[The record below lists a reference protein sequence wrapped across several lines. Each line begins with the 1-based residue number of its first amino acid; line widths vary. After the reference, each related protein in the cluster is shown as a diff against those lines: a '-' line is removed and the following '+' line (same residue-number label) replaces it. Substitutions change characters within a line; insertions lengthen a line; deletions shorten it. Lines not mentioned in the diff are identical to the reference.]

1 MTACVNKKSKRVA
14 AVVTASLVGALS
26 IGAPAVALAA
36 NGGIE
41 MLTAD
46 ANKDFAN
53 GVVTE
58 INGSAGDI
66 SEGVYSVSATGN
78 VIDVKVSKVKT
89 ATGDV
94 VTIDTKYSQSF
105 VKADEKGNPT
115 SEEVAN
121 IKEPGKYCV
130 VVKALSGEYE
140 GATVY
145 VPVTIKPVEL
155 TSVSVYEVNP
165 ASSADSAD
173 TLFYYTGST
182 LDLGVKSGV
191 TELVE
196 GTDYEVKFLKDG
208 SSVDAAGVDVKDAG
222 TYFAVVKGLGK
233 YAGQTVVSGSFKV
246 NPFNLDSG
254 AVTIEVDPVIDSN
267 AMPAAPVRV
276 YRVDA
281 GRTTE
286 LDPSTVKLSLK
297 SGIFSEKGEYTFVAS
312 PKADKDANFT
322 VDGAGASKTKDVKV
336 GKYAEKA
343 TMLYNGED
351 WASTF
356 TTDLANDKS
365 PVFDT
370 TKISAAYGKDGASK
384 IENGDIDIT
393 VLDAEG
399 NDVSATDWNVK
410 PGVYTVKAV
419 AKTNGTFD
427 AAAIETCAVT
437 VKGKS
442 VDADANVYVKYNNE
456 VVTDVTVDFGTAVSA
471 SSFTVSGADGKDY
484 AGLNASLDKKLYN
497 EKGEEVTST
506 TDAGVY
512 TLKVTSSKYELTGT
526 TEVKVTVN
534 KLDLANVKL
543 AGGAVRTDFGFTYV
557 KVGGGAL
564 GGLNLQYLQ
573 GVDADSN
580 GKLDDWKQFNKIDG
594 TPVNAIDGVKSV
606 WQKLDEKTG
615 QWADVNKVNANETG
629 KFRCVVSPMNDD
641 VTKNVAFATAEGTV
655 LEFHVLDSELKFAD
669 VLPTDWWF
677 APVTSAAND
686 GLMTGYAGTK
696 LFGSTDQLTRGQ
708 VACILFNMAGGE
720 SIDLDGNW
728 YNDLVGWKSFDD
740 VDGKEYYGK
749 AVSWAKQA
757 GVVNGYGDGTFR
769 PDANVTREEFA
780 AMLAN
785 FAKKYNAFVDVDAD
799 KVLGEF
805 SDGAS
810 VSDWAEEVVA
820 WAVDSEIMGNGG
832 FIAPTAQITRAE
844 AAAMVVNSDLAL

>member
-26 IGAPAVALAA
+26 IGAPAVAFATDT
-36 NGGIE
+36 NSGIE
-41 MLTAD
+41 LLTAD
-46 ANKDFAN
+46 ANKDFSN
-53 GVVTE
+53 GKATLAT
-58 INGSAGDI
+58 GGTL
-66 SEGVYSVSATGN
+66 SEGKITADANGN
-78 VIDVKVSKVKT
+78 VIDIKVSQVTT
-89 ATGDV
+89 ATGHAE
-94 VTIDTKYSQSF
+94 TIDTKYSQSI
-105 VKADEKGNPT
+105 VKADSEGKPT
-115 SEEVAN
+115 GEYVSKIVD
-121 IKEPGKYCV
+121 PGKYCIEI
-130 VVKALSGEYE
+130 KALAGDYK
-140 GATVY
+140 GAVIY
-145 VPVTIKPVEL
+145 VPVSVTAKEFGTIG
-155 TSVSVYEVNP
+155 VYEVNP
-165 ASSADSAD
+165 SNNADLND
-173 TLFYYTGST
+173 KTFYFTGSS
-182 LDLGVKSGV
+182 LKLGITNDGV
-191 TELVE
+191 EMTEGV
-196 GTDYEVKFLKDG
+196 DYEVKFLKSG
-208 SSVDAAGVDVKDAG
+208 SSIDAAGVEVKDAD
-222 TYFAVVKGLGK
+222 TYYAVVTGLGK
-233 YAGQTVVSGSFKV
+233 YAGQEAKLKDFQVKPFDLAASEAKV
-246 NPFNLDSG
+246 
-254 AVTIEVDPVIDSN
+254 EVDPVIASN
-267 AMPAAPVRV
+267 ALPSASRV
-276 YRVDA
+276 YRTDGKYV
-281 GRTTE
+281 TE
-286 LDPSTVKLSLK
+286 LDPSFVKLTLD
-297 SGIFSEKGEYTFVAS
+297 SGIFSDAKAYQFTAARADEKNENLTDGTKSVTVDKYKEEGTVLYDGEALPSTFETNL
-312 PKADKDANFT
+312 ADKKP
-322 VDGAGASKTKDVKV
+322 V
-336 GKYAEKA
+336 
-343 TMLYNGED
+343 
-351 WASTF
+351 TF
-356 TTDLANDKS
+356 DKS
-365 PVFDT
+365 KVT
-370 TKISAAYGKDGASK
+370 AVYGKDNTAIG
-384 IENGDIDIT
+384 T
-393 VLDAEG
+393 VKLTVSDSEG
-399 NDVSATDWNVK
+399 TVVSADGTGAWNET
-410 PGVYTVKAV
+410 PGVYTVKVV
-419 AKTNGTFD
+419 ATENH
-427 AAAIETCAVT
+427 AAAVIDTCTVT

-471 SSFTVSGADGKDY
+471 NSFTVSGADGKDY

-497 EKGEEVTST
+497 EKGEEVAST

-564 GGLNLQYLQ
+564 QGLNLQYLQ

-641 VTKNVAFATAEGTV
+641 VTKNVVFATAEGTV

-720 SIDLDGNW
+720 NIDLDGNW

-749 AVSWAKQA
+749 AISWAKQA
-757 GVVNGYGDGTFR
+757 GIVNGYGDGTFR